1 MAPRKSASKK
11 SHRAKGHKISAAK
24 KLDKVTP
31 LSVTA
36 SALNMSNVLT
46 TSPADP
52 KLVPVNQQIPT
63 TQPPTGGSPK
73 WDIATNKP
81 A

>member
-1 MAPRKSASKK
+1 MAPKK
-11 SHRAKGHKISAAK
+11 SQRPKGHKISAGK
-24 KLDKVTP
+24 KLGNVTP

-52 KLVPVNQQIPT
+52 KLVPVNQQTPT
-63 TQPPTGGSPK
+63 AQPPAGGSAK

-81 A
+81 S

>member
-1 MAPRKSASKK
+1 MAPKK
-11 SHRAKGHKISAAK
+11 SHRAKSHKISAGK
-24 KLDKVTP
+24 KLGKVTP

-36 SALNMSNVLT
+36 SALNMTNTLT
-46 TSPADP
+46 TSAADP

-63 TQPPTGGSPK
+63 TTSAPTGGSAK

-81 A
+81 S